1 MKWAVRNDRLSLSKL
16 KHMKQQRELDFT
28 IPFIAL
34 VIFIVV
40 MASSCSRSITVQQAA
55 DGKAKCGKWL
65 R

>member
-1 MKWAVRNDRLSLSKL
+1 MKWAVRNDRLPLSKL

-28 IPFIAL
+28 IPLLALIILIAVL
-34 VIFIVV
+34 
-40 MASSCSRSITVQQAA
+40 ASSCSRSITVQQAA